1 MDSYIFGQHLEQC
14 NSVEEKTSYLE
25 IFNYSDPEY
34 DTCEEHALLTDDDFD
49 NFVRQTGTFSP
60 DPLPEGVK
68 LQDGIRLIVQKD
80 AVHVNT
86 FAPLYISL
94 KKESYELMVRAWHL
108 PFRAIEGSSLVGPFF
123 WCSHDQNE
131 DDRHLQI
138 IFRKSD
144 VRKKG
149 KTRGWEIMLSYSY
162 KTGITSGFV
171 KGTES
176 SDIVNSLKQLLA
188 CRAEVRHPLL
198 LPIIILSH
206 DLSAKGDK
214 RQRDARDWLRRLE
227 NAITMRNEI
236 DERETYS
243 DFDVDG
249 INRDLVECHS
259 QVLWKRPQAYQEI
272 IKEVK
277 GAMDNFMKYVPEHG
291 RNSKTL
297 MALHDS
303 MMGRLDFYR
312 VKLTGMEHYI
322 HTTLERL
329 HIQRQALYNIM
340 AQKESKLNLEIASQ
354 QRRVAHAT
362 KRDGTAMKTLSLLG
376 AVFLPGTFMASVF
389 SMTFFDFNVGPSDG
403 GSSSSGSNDTSGDG
417 ATVSKKLWVY
427 FAVTVPLTVIILLFW
442 YYLDRKREKRYEQ
455 EDVEIEKGI
464 DRMEKDILAIMRKK
478 TINKVTTWNSGGH
491 AASPTPN
498 GSARRERLL
507 ARKDTSLDDF
517 ELV

>member
-1 MDSYIFGQHLEQC
+1 MDNYLFKHHLNQC
-14 NSVEEKTSYLE
+14 SSVTEKTHYLQ
-25 IFNYSDPEY
+25 ILNYSEPEY
-34 DTCEEHALLTDDDFD
+34 NICEEHRLLTDDDFD
-49 NFVRQTGTFSP
+49 NFLHQTGTFAP
-60 DPLPEGVK
+60 DPLPEAVK
-68 LQDGIRLIVQKD
+68 LQDGIRLIVQKN
-80 AVHVNT
+80 AQHVNT
-86 FAPLYISL
+86 FAPDYISL
-94 KKESYELMVRAWHL
+94 EKDFYESMVRTWHL

-131 DDRHLQI
+131 NDRHLQI

-162 KTGITSGFV
+162 RTGITSGYV
-171 KGTES
+171 KGTET
-176 SDIVNSLKQLLA
+176 SDIVDSLEHLAA
-188 CRAEVRHPLL
+188 CRAEVGHPFL

-206 DLSAKGDK
+206 DLSSRGDR
-214 RQRDARDWLRRLE
+214 RQREIRDWLRRLE

-236 DERETYS
+236 DEKETYA

-272 IKEVK
+272 VKEFK
-277 GAMDNFMKYVPEHG
+277 GAMDDFIKYVPEHG
-291 RNSKTL
+291 RNSPAL
-297 MALHDS
+297 AALHAS
-303 MMGRLDFYR
+303 MIGRLDFYR

-403 GSSSSGSNDTSGDG
+403 GSDDSSGDG

-427 FAVTVPLTVIILLFW
+427 FAVTIPLTVIILLFW
-442 YYLDRKREKRYEQ
+442 YYLDRKREERYLK
-455 EDVEIEKGI
+455 EDEEIEKGI
-464 DRMEKDILAIMRKK
+464 ETMEKDILAIMRSK
-478 TINKVTTWNSGGH
+478 TIKTVTTWNSGGR
-491 AASPTPN
+491 SPTFSSSMP
-498 GSARRERLL
+498 ARRER
-507 ARKDTSLDDF
+507 RKDTSLDQF
-517 ELV
+517 EMV